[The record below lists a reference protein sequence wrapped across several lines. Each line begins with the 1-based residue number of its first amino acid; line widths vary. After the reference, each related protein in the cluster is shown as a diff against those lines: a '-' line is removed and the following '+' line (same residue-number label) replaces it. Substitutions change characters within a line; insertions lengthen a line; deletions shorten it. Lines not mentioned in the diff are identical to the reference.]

1 MKLITFFTTTLIVSA
16 AGIAAGM
23 LFAPRKGSKIRR
35 DISRKSHQYSDYL
48 SDKLDE
54 IINSGPDYMDGF
66 GDKTD
71 QLIDKAKNTAKKI
84 EAEVNSK

>member
-1 MKLITFFTTTLIVSA
+1 
-16 AGIAAGM
+16 
-23 LFAPRKGSKIRR
+23 
-35 DISRKSHQYSDYL
+35 
-48 SDKLDE
+48 
-54 IINSGPDYMDGF
+54 MDGF